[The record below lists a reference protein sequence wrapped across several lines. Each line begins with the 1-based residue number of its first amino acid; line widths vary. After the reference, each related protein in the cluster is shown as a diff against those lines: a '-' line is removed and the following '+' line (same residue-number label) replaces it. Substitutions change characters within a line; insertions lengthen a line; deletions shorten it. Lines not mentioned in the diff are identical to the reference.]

1 MRRPTLAL
9 YIKSILWMI
18 FGVVFVFGTVI
29 MMNEAGGV
37 HETKKKASSA
47 SFEIQK
53 MVKPKPKPKPKPKKK
68 PRKAQHKRSAPTPNM
83 SSSLSGIDTGLDAF
97 ASDDMG
103 MDDTLL
109 GDVGKDVVMTGDSV
123 DVKPK
128 PAQRSAME
136 YPKSARK
143 GGVTGYVL
151 MNLLINKS
159 GQVEKVKVLQSEPAG
174 VFDDVAK
181 QGVRSWVFSPAQYKG
196 QNVKV
201 WAKQKIRFDL
211 Q

>member
-1 MRRPTLAL
+1 MRKPTVAT
-9 YIKSILWMI
+9 YIKSLLWTI
-18 FGVVFVFGTVI
+18 FGVVFVFSTVI

-37 HETKKKASSA
+37 HETKKKATSA

-53 MVKPKPKPKPKPKKK
+53 MAKPKPKPKPKPKKK
-68 PRKAQHKRSAPTPNM
+68 PKKSAPKRATSTPNL
-83 SSSLSGIDTGLDAF
+83 SSSLGGIDTGLDAF
-97 ASDDMG
+97 ASDDAG
-103 MDDTLL
+103 MDDALL

-136 YPKSARK
+136 YPKVARK
-143 GGVTGYVL
+143 NGVTGYVL
-151 MNLLINKS
+151 MNILISKR
-159 GQVEKVKVLQSEPAG
+159 GRVEKVKILQSEPAG
-174 VFDDVAK
+174 VFDEAAEV
-181 QGVRSWVFSPAQYKG
+181 GVREWSFTPAQYKG
-196 QNVKV
+196 QAVKV

>member
-1 MRRPTLAL
+1 MRKPTLGL
-9 YIKSILWMI
+9 YLKAILWML
-18 FGVVFVFGTVI
+18 FGVVFVFATVI
-29 MMNEAGGV
+29 MMNEASGV
-37 HETKKKASSA
+37 HETNKKASA
-47 SFEIQK
+47 ANFEIQK
-53 MVKPKPKPKPKPKKK
+53 MAKPKLKPKPKTKPK
-68 PRKAQHKRSAPTPNM
+68 PRKAQQKRSVPTPNM

-97 ASDDMG
+97 SSDDMG
-103 MDDTLL
+103 MDETLL

-128 PAQRSAME
+128 PAERGAME

-143 GGVTGYVL
+143 SGVTGYVL